1 MFPGRTA
8 QPRVFM
14 NPDESTV
21 AADLGGIL
29 PPTGPPISLA
39 AAAARFKPR
48 IEGYDIEEKI
58 GEGGMATVWR
68 AAQLSTRR
76 LVAIKLMAGV
86 GSDASRSRFDREVQ
100 LTARLEHPN
109 IARIYDSGVHQGIY
123 YYAMEL
129 VHGEPADEYVQ
140 SREFP
145 RREILSL
152 VRSVALAVQHAHQHG
167 VIHRDLKFSNV
178 LITPDGQPHLL
189 DFGLAR
195 ALSPDER
202 SKNLTLDGEIA
213 GTPAFMSPEQAA
225 GNLDHM
231 DTRTDI
237 YSLGVMLYRLLLG
250 KWPHDMTGPHH
261 AVMFRIQ
268 EHEITRPRIA
278 DPTMDADLEAMLLK
292 VLARKPEDR
301 YASAGEFAADIQNY
315 LNGDPLIAQKH
326 TTIYFLRKGLR
337 KHIFPISAVA
347 IVVAAAIVAALV
359 EFPIVVAGAGLALFL
374 AVILLAFFEIRRQRD
389 LAVVERNR
397 TQSLL
402 RISEAM
408 GRQRNLHDLWDLI
421 LREARA
427 LSHADAG
434 SLFIRNGERLEFVI
448 AHNDTLLNRLS
459 AERFHAL
466 FERTVLAIS
475 DKSIAGYVA
484 MTGQL
489 VNVPEV
495 KKISPRL
502 SFRHDPERDRQN
514 NYETHSVLAVPLTDP
529 DGQTLGVLQLIN
541 CTQAT
546 GQITPF
552 PRDLEAMIQCMAIH
566 AAIALK
572 SRAFS

>member
-1 MFPGRTA
+1 
-8 QPRVFM
+8 M

-261 AVMFRIQ
+261 AVMFRLQ
-268 EHEITRPRIA
+268 EHEITRPRAA
-278 DPTMDADLEAMLLK
+278 DPTIDADLEAMLLK
-292 VLARKPEDR
+292 ALARKPEDR

-389 LAVVERNR
+389 LAVIERNR

-408 GRQRNLHDLWDLI
+408 GRQRGLHDLWDLI

-489 VNVPEV
+489 VNVPDV
-495 KKISPRL
+495 KRISPRL
-502 SFRHDPERDRQN
+502 PFSHDPERDRQN